1 MWPFK
6 SSQTIEESGLLK
18 NSIDYHSHLLPGV
31 DDGVQSMDDTLKILE
46 NFEKQ
51 GIAQLWLTPHIM
63 EDIPNSTEKLKNRFA
78 ELQAAYTGN
87 IKLHLAAEY
96 MMDTL
101 FEERLKAGD
110 LLPLGEIGNHLLVET
125 SYFNPPLRLY
135 ETLSSIKSKG
145 YHPVLAHPERYHY
158 MDEKDYKRLK
168 SMDVKLQLNWASLAG
183 GYGKPEKKK
192 AEWLL
197 KNDMYTVVGSDTHRA
212 SMRHWE
218 MKISTS
224 VAKKMQ
230 SSSIIVES
238 GDWNL

>member
-135 ETLSSIKSKG
+135 ETLSSKKSKG
-145 YHPVLAHPERYHY
+145 YLPVLAHPERYHY
-158 MDEKDYKRLK
+158 MDEKDY
-168 SMDVKLQLNWASLAG
+168 
-183 GYGKPEKKK
+183 
-192 AEWLL
+192 
-197 KNDMYTVVGSDTHRA
+197 
-212 SMRHWE
+212 
-218 MKISTS
+218 
-224 VAKKMQ
+224 
-230 SSSIIVES
+230 
-238 GDWNL
+238 